1 MSQWC
6 LDETLNSLS
15 DWPTQPNHW
24 TAHTDTLTYA
34 HIQTNSDSDMIS
46 HFKSIWVYLSECVCV
61 CMQGISQTAQVSQT
75 KRTEYF
81 VMIKNIMLK

>member
-1 MSQWC
+1 
-6 LDETLNSLS
+6 
-15 DWPTQPNHW
+15 
-24 TAHTDTLTYA
+24 
-34 HIQTNSDSDMIS
+34 MIS
-46 HFKSIWVYLSECVCV
+46 HLRASEYICQSVCV